1 MCESNEPYV
10 PLNDGFNWKGD
21 ANATFTGQGVPQY
34 EPGEKPPPSAQ
45 PEQALPGQPK
55 SAYPPPGQP
64 PPLPVG
70 PPTAATPYDPATG
83 TYIGPDGQMSTQS
96 NLANGA
102 GKERTWQQM
111 LTPPTGN

>member
-1 MCESNEPYV
+1 MNR
-10 PLNDGFNWKGD
+10 GR
-21 ANATFTGQGVPQY
+21 
-34 EPGEKPPPSAQ
+34 KPPPSAQ

-55 SAYPPPGQP
+55 PAYPPPGQP

-70 PPTAATPYDPATG
+70 PPTAVTPYDPATG

-96 NLANGA
+96 NLTNGA

>member
-21 ANATFTGQGVPQY
+21 ANATLSGQGVPQY

-45 PEQALPGQPK
+45 PGQALPGQP
-55 SAYPPPGQP
+55 PPA
-64 PPLPVG
+64 LPVG
-70 PPTAATPYDPATG
+70 PPTAVAQYDPATG
-83 TYIGPDGQMSTQS
+83 SYVGPDGQMSTQS

-111 LTPPTGN
+111 LMPPTGN